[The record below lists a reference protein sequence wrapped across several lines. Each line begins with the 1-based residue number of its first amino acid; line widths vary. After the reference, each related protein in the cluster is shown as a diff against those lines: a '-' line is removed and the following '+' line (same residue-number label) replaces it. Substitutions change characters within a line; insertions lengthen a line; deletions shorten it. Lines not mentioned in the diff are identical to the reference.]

1 LAACAYFRSGPRA
14 KSFWSIILTDPY
26 IVLLIGFGILVL
38 LTAWLPMVLS
48 EAPLSL
54 PIFCVAIGAGI
65 SASPFSIEVPHPAA
79 NLLIVE
85 RLTELVLIISLTGA
99 ALKIDRKI
107 GWRAWMITWRLLA
120 IAMPLTIAALAVLG
134 YVVLGLGGAAALLL
148 AAALAP
154 TDPVL
159 ASDVQVGPPKSGEED
174 ETRFALTSEAGLND
188 GLAFPFVMCA
198 IALVEA
204 GGEPWFLR
212 WLGVEVIWCLTVGV
226 GVGVLLG
233 YALGWL
239 VFRMPNRA
247 KLSRTGDGFVALGI
261 TLAVYGIAEAF
272 HGYGFVSVF
281 VAGLALRAAERN
293 HKYHQRLH
301 DFSEQLERLLMMI
314 LLVLF
319 GGAITSGR
327 LLDALTWSAIAFA
340 ILAIV
345 VVRPLA
351 GWVCLAGAACPP
363 TERAVISFFGI
374 RGVGSIYYLAYALR
388 KEQFEKVDVVWST
401 VALIILISIV
411 IHGVTVTPVM
421 GLIDR
426 RQRRGIAARESKT
439 LIERQ
444 RKLDA

>member
-1 LAACAYFRSGPRA
+1 M
-14 KSFWSIILTDPY
+14 
-26 IVLLIGFGILVL
+26 
-38 LTAWLPMVLS
+38 TAWLF
-48 EAPLSL
+48 PLS
-54 PIFCVAIGAGI
+54 CAQSRWSKRGA
-65 SASPFSIEVPHPAA
+65 
-79 NLLIVE
+79 N
-85 RLTELVLIISLTGA
+85 R
-99 ALKIDRKI
+99 
-107 GWRAWMITWRLLA
+107 
-120 IAMPLTIAALAVLG
+120 
-134 YVVLGLGGAAALLL
+134 
-148 AAALAP
+148 
-154 TDPVL
+154 
-159 ASDVQVGPPKSGEED
+159 
-174 ETRFALTSEAGLND
+174 
-188 GLAFPFVMCA
+188 
-198 IALVEA
+198 
-204 GGEPWFLR
+204 WFLR
-212 WLGVEVIWCLTVGV
+212 WLGVEVIWRLTVGV

-293 HKYHQRLH
+293 HKYHQKLH
-301 DFSEQLERLLMMI
+301 DFSEQFERLLMMI

-327 LLDALTWSAIAFA
+327 LLDALTWSSIAFA
-340 ILAIV
+340 LLAII

-388 KEQFEKVDVVWST
+388 KEPFEKVDVVWST